1 MSPTGEGAEAA
12 VCRWPVV
19 PSTFMAASSEEPE
32 IGGTPPDSGSGG
44 GQPPSPT
51 PSVYLYRG
59 ALLALAIGSLIAV
72 YLVLRPPETDSVQQ
86 VVSDVATSTPVTAAT
101 ATATPQGQTATPT
114 ATALPAT
121 STPAGPSDTPTPE
134 PGTPIQYEIQSGDFL
149 STIAEDFGT
158 TVDAILAL
166 NPDLDPDLISVGQ
179 VILVP
184 SQ

>member
-1 MSPTGEGAEAA
+1 M
-12 VCRWPVV
+12 CRWPVV
-19 PSTFMAASSEEPE
+19 PSFFMVASSDEPQ
-32 IGGTPPDSGSGG
+32 IGGAPPDPGG
-44 GQPPSPT
+44 GDGQPPSPT

-86 VVSDVATSTPVTAAT
+86 VVSNVATSTPAIAET
-101 ATATPQGQTATPT
+101 ATATPLGQTATPT

-121 STPAGPSDTPTPE
+121 PTPAGPTDTPTPE
-134 PGTPIQYEIQSGDFL
+134 PGTPIQYEIESGDFL
-149 STIAEDFGT
+149 STIAVDFGT

-166 NPDLDPDLISVGQ
+166 NPDLDPDLLTVGQ